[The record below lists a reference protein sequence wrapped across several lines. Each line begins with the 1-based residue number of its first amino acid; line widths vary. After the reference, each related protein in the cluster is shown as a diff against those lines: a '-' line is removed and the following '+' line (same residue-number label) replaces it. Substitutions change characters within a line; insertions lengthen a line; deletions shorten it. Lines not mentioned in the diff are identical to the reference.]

1 MIQQDISYLQWA
13 LPTYA
18 CISFILPSLKLEPNR
33 DTMARPSNRAL
44 TIPEFPASSLLAHL
58 IHSPAVHSLVTLASD
73 SLLPFLPVPQAY
85 PDLVGGLVCYF
96 I

>member
-18 CISFILPSLKLEPNR
+18 CTSFILPPLKLEPNM
-33 DTMARPSNRAL
+33 DTMARPSNRTL
-44 TIPEFPASSLLAHL
+44 TMPQFPASSLLAHI
-58 IHSPAVHSLVTLASD
+58 IHSPAVHSLGILASD

-85 PDLVGGLVCYF
+85 PDLLGGLVCNF
-96 I
+96 T